1 MLTPVVPKV
10 TGIDTYT
17 KPEHQV
23 TLVINTTRYLYH
35 IRRCRGYTHS
45 ITDTIRVRVY
55 EGHHLIRFYRPGT
68 MRIGHLR
75 L

>member
-23 TLVINTTRYLYH
+23 THDVNTTRYLYH
-35 IRRCRGYTHS
+35 IRRCRGYTLS

-55 EGHHLIRFYRPGT
+55 EGHHLILSCIPGT